1 MMKFWKYLSVFV
13 LFAGS
18 AAISGCGT
26 SAASSADAKAE
37 SAVQASIPVGVK
49 RVLRGDIYA
58 RHTGTSVLEAD
69 FEAPVVAKVKGDLV
83 EIMVEEGDRV
93 KAGQV
98 LARLDGERL
107 KLAMERAGAE
117 YQRARKEY
125 ARNQNLLELDLV
137 APGTFENLR
146 FEAEALK
153 AAYEIA
159 RLNYG
164 YTRIKAPIAGVI
176 AERLV
181 KTGNHL
187 QVNQRLFV
195 ITDPSQLMLELYVPQ
210 QNMGRFSVGQT
221 ADIRADALPAEVFE
235 AAIERISPRIDQK
248 TGTFRVTL
256 RILDQSGVL
265 RPGMF
270 ARVAVVY
277 DVHNDAVMV
286 PVEAI
291 LDEDIEKSL
300 YVIEDGVARRR
311 IIETGITD
319 RDMVEILEGISDS
332 DTVVVV
338 GQGGLR
344 DGTLVTEHAG

>member
-1 MMKFWKYLSVFV
+1 MKFWKYLSVFTLLV
-13 LFAGS
+13 GS
-18 AAISGCGT
+18 VALSACGT
-26 SAASSADAKAE
+26 SAASSADAAAE
-37 SAVQASIPVGVK
+37 PTVQASIPVGVMQ
-49 RVLRGDIYA
+49 VHRGDIYA

-69 FEAPVVAKVKGDLV
+69 FEAPVVAKVEGDLV
-83 EIMVEEGDRV
+83 EILVEEGDWV
-93 KAGQV
+93 KNGQV

-107 KLAMERAGAE
+107 KLAMERAGADYRRAKRE
-117 YQRARKEY
+117 YE
-125 ARNQNLLELDLV
+125 RNQNLLDLDLV
-137 APGTFENLR
+137 APGTFDNLKY
-146 FEAEALK
+146 EAAALK

-164 YTRIKAPIAGVI
+164 YTQVKAPIDGVI

-187 QVNQRLFV
+187 QPNQQLFV
-195 ITDPSQLMLELYVPQ
+195 ITDPSQLILELHVPQ
-210 QNMGRFSVGQT
+210 QNMGRFGAGQA
-221 ADIRADALPAEVFE
+221 ADIKADALPSEMFKATV
-235 AAIERISPRIDQK
+235 ERISPRIDQS

-256 RILDQSGVL
+256 RVHDRSGIL

-286 PVEAI
+286 PVDAI

-300 YVIEDGVARRR
+300 FVIEDGIARRR

-319 RDMVEILEGISDS
+319 RDMVEILKGINDA

-344 DGTLVTEHAG
+344 DGTPVTEYAG

>member
-1 MMKFWKYLSVFV
+1 MNLWKHISIFV
-13 LFAGS
+13 VLTGS
-18 AAISGCGT
+18 AALSGCGT
-26 SAASSADAKAE
+26 SAASSADATAE
-37 SAVQASIPVGVK
+37 STVQASIPVGVK
-49 RVLRGDIYA
+49 RANRGDIFA

-69 FEAPVVAKVKGDLV
+69 FEAPVVAKVEGDLV
-83 EIMVEEGDRV
+83 EILIEEGDMV

-98 LARLDGERL
+98 VARLDGERL

-117 YQRARKEY
+117 YRRAKKEY
-125 ARNQNLLELDLV
+125 DRNQNLLELDLV
-137 APGTFENLR
+137 APGTFENLKY
-146 FEAEALK
+146 EAAALK

-159 RLNYG
+159 RLNYS
-164 YTRIKAPIAGVI
+164 YTEVKAPIDGVV

-187 QVNQRLFV
+187 QVNQQLFIV
-195 ITDPSQLMLELYVPQ
+195 TDTSQLILELHVPQ
-210 QNMGRFSVGQT
+210 QNMSRFGVGQT
-221 ADIRADALPAEVFE
+221 ADIKADALPGEMFD
-235 AAIERISPRIDQK
+235 AIVERISPSIDRK

-256 RILDQSGVL
+256 RILDQSGDL

-277 DVHNDAVMV
+277 DVHNNAVMV
-286 PVEAI
+286 PADAI

-300 YVIEDGVARRR
+300 FVIEDGVARRR

-319 RDMVEILEGISDS
+319 HDMVEILEGIDDS
-332 DTVVVV
+332 DTVVVI

-344 DGTLVTEHAG
+344 DGTPVTEYAG

>member
-1 MMKFWKYLSVFV
+1 MKFWKYISVFV
-13 LFAGS
+13 LLAGG
-18 AAISGCGT
+18 AALSGCGT
-26 SAASSADAKAE
+26 SEASNADAKAE
-37 SAVQASIPVGVK
+37 STVQASIPVGVM
-49 RVLRGDIYA
+49 RVHRGDIYA

-83 EIMVEEGDRV
+83 EILVEEGDWV

-107 KLAMERAGAE
+107 KLAMESADAE
-117 YQRARKEY
+117 YQRARKAYE
-125 ARNQNLLELDLV
+125 RNQNLLQLDLV
-137 APGTFENLR
+137 APGTFENLKYETR
-146 FEAEALK
+146 ALK

-164 YTRIKAPIAGVI
+164 YTQVKAPIDGVI

-181 KTGNHL
+181 RTGNHL
-187 QVNQRLFV
+187 QVNQRLFI
-195 ITDPSQLMLELYVPQ
+195 ITDPSQLMLALYVPQ

-221 ADIRADALPAEVFE
+221 ADITADALPAEMFKAKV
-235 AAIERISPRIDQK
+235 ERISPRIDRN

-256 RILDQSGVL
+256 KILDRSGVL

-300 YVIEDGVARRR
+300 FVIEDGVARRR

-319 RDMVEILEGISDS
+319 RDMVEILEGINDS
-332 DTVVVV
+332 DTVVVI
-338 GQGGLR
+338 GQGGLQ

>member
-1 MMKFWKYLSVFV
+1 M
-13 LFAGS
+13 
-18 AAISGCGT
+18 
-26 SAASSADAKAE
+26 
-37 SAVQASIPVGVK
+37 
-49 RVLRGDIYA
+49 
-58 RHTGTSVLEAD
+58 
-69 FEAPVVAKVKGDLV
+69 
-83 EIMVEEGDRV
+83 
-93 KAGQV
+93 

-107 KLAMERAGAE
+107 KLAMERAGAD
-117 YQRARKEY
+117 YRRAKKEY
-125 ARNQNLLELDLV
+125 DRNLNLLELDLV
-137 APGTFENLR
+137 APGTFENLK
-146 FEAEALK
+146 FEAAALK

-164 YTRIKAPIAGVI
+164 YTQVKAPIDGVI

-187 QVNQRLFV
+187 QPNQQLFV
-195 ITDPSQLMLELYVPQ
+195 ITDPSQLILELHVPQ
-210 QNMGRFSVGQT
+210 QNMGRFGAGQA
-221 ADIRADALPAEVFE
+221 ADIKADALPSQLFKATV
-235 AAIERISPRIDQK
+235 ERISPRIDRS

-256 RILDQSGVL
+256 RIHDRSGIL

-286 PVEAI
+286 PVDAI

-300 YVIEDGVARRR
+300 FVIEDGIARRR

-319 RDMVEILEGISDS
+319 RDMVEILKGINDA

-338 GQGGLR
+338 GHGGLR
-344 DGTLVTEHAG
+344 DGTPVTEYAG